1 MCAGV
6 YLHICLNT
14 PCRSST
20 CGRKKSVGSPKN
32 RVLDSWELP
41 CSSWQL
47 NPGTLEGYPVLLTA
61 EPSLQTL

>member
-14 PCRSST
+14 TCRSST

-32 RVLDSWELP
+32 QVLDSWELP

-47 NPGTLEGYPVLLTA
+47 NPGTLEG
-61 EPSLQTL
+61 